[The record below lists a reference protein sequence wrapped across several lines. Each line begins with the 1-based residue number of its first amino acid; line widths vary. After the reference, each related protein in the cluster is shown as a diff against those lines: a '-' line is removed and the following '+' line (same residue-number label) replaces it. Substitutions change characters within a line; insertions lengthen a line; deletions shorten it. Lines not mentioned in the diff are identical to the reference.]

1 MDVRILPT
9 AAAMSAAAADA
20 AAASLARTIAAA
32 GTARLVL
39 ATAASQIGFQREL
52 TERPELDWTRIE
64 IFQLDEYVGLADDH
78 PARFSRLLT
87 DHVLRP
93 AGAQWTHRLSGRTA
107 PEIID
112 RISRAISAKPVDL
125 AVLGIGENAH
135 LAFNDPPADFET
147 DAAYAIVTLDETC
160 RRQQVGEGWFE
171 RLEDVPGTAIS
182 MTIQQILKAREILVV
197 VPDARKAAAV
207 HAALEGDLTPDVPA
221 SILRTHPNVTIFLD
235 EPAASRLR
243 KRRS

>member
-20 AAASLARTIAAA
+20 AAASLARTMAAA

-52 TERPELDWTRIE
+52 TERPELDWTRLE
-64 IFQLDEYVGLADDH
+64 IFQLDEYVGLPDDH

-93 AGAQWTHRLSGRTA
+93 AGAHWTHLLSGGSA
-107 PEIID
+107 LEIID
-112 RISRAISAKPVDL
+112 RTTRALSARPVDL
-125 AVLGIGENAH
+125 AVLGIGENGH

-147 DAAYAIVTLDETC
+147 EAAYAVVTLDETC
-160 RRQQVGEGWFE
+160 RRQQVGEGWFD
-171 RLEDVPGTAIS
+171 RLEHVPGTAIS
-182 MTIQQILKAREILVV
+182 MTIRQILKAREILVV
-197 VPDARKAAAV
+197 VPEARKATAV
-207 HAALEGDLTPDVPA
+207 RAALEGDLTPDVPA
-221 SILRTHPNVTIFLD
+221 SILRAHPNVTVFLD
-235 EPAASRLR
+235 EPAAAQLR
-243 KRRS
+243 RR